1 VIRRCPTSMAV
12 LVALLA
18 LGFGTQPMFT
28 RAAVINPNAS
38 ASTATATYRLTAS
51 SAIPVPDANIAGPQ
65 VVATILP
72 TDSVVPPLLPDGTQ
86 GSPLTILPDS
96 FGFDP
101 THLVVALKDG
111 TTTVGHQE
119 QLFGLIF
126 YGQGLQPGGMLHFS
140 LSIDKPLAN
149 NPPQLV
155 SQTPGI
161 SITLDPASTTGQG
174 GGGGTN
180 TGPTDQSIPEPLSL
194 ILWTAVLG
202 VVVARSHMAR
212 RAR

>member
-1 VIRRCPTSMAV
+1 MAV
-12 LVALLA
+12 LGALLA
-18 LGFGTQPMFT
+18 LGFGTQPNLT
-28 RAAVINPNAS
+28 RADAINPNAS

-51 SAIPVPDANIAGPQ
+51 STTTIPVPDANISGPQ

-72 TDSVVPPLLPDGTQ
+72 TGSVVPPLMADGTQ

-111 TTTVGHQE
+111 TSSTGQPE

-140 LSIDKPLAN
+140 LSIDKSLAN

-155 SQTPGI
+155 SQTNGI
-161 SITLDPASTTGQG
+161 SISLDPASTSGQG
-174 GGGGTN
+174 GGRSTN
-180 TGPTDQSIPEPLSL
+180 TGPPDQSVPEPLSM
-194 ILWTAVLG
+194 IVWTAVLG
-202 VVVARSHMAR
+202 CAAARSRLTR

>member
-1 VIRRCPTSMAV
+1 
-12 LVALLA
+12 
-18 LGFGTQPMFT
+18 
-28 RAAVINPNAS
+28 VINPNAS
-38 ASTATATYRLTAS
+38 ASTATATYRLTTS
-51 SAIPVPDANIAGPQ
+51 SAIPVPDANISGPQ
-65 VVATILP
+65 VVASIVP
-72 TDSVVPPLLPDGTQ
+72 TGSVVPPLMPDGTQ

-111 TTTVGHQE
+111 TTSSGQPD

-140 LSIDKPLAN
+140 LSIDKSLAN

-161 SITLDPASTTGQG
+161 SISLDSASTPGQG
-174 GGGGTN
+174 GGGSSN
-180 TGPTDQSIPEPLSL
+180 QGPPDQSVPEPLSM
-194 ILWTAVLG
+194 IVWTAVLG
-202 VVVARSHMAR
+202 CAIARSRLKR
-212 RAR
+212 RV